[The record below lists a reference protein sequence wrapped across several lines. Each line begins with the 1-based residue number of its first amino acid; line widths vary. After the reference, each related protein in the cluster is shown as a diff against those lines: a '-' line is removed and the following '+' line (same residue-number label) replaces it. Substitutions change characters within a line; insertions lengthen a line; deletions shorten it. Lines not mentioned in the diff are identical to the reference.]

1 MPASA
6 PLMVLPVM
14 VTTLLVPTFLL
25 AKVPAADVVLRV
37 TVSPETLP
45 TSAAEPFTKVAVVL
59 ALYTLFDAVM
69 PEMMSSLAVMLA
81 VVVG

>member
-1 MPASA
+1 M
-6 PLMVLPVM
+6 
-14 VTTLLVPTFLL
+14 
-25 AKVPAADVVLRV
+25 
-37 TVSPETLP
+37 SPETLP

-81 VVVG
+81 VAVG